1 MLTVVF
7 DSHFLKD
14 CSATVFALLCL
25 CFHQLQHLSSL
36 CLHSS
41 LTCLTFIACPQ
52 SGPTTSL
59 AALRSRCE
67 HITVKFQQRDLEV
80 TSDWDTLTPG
90 STAEYAWDEP
100 MAAHRLRVVLESAT
114 EAFRD
119 APVQEYNLDDIKA
132 HPKVRLGRAHS
143 KMVQRVANVGRVI
156 KDMSGMGNRTQSML
170 HVDQPELDARFV
182 YVGVHADGPTRVLCF
197 SETKDQYT
205 RGSNEESMSLLTSK
219 LARLQERIKASKQQ
233 LLHTPPVI
241 MCALCGVALHC
252 QRNARA
258 PTCHRNAC
266 ASGFNHVDNTMPSSV
281 IAMSSVVSSA
291 G

>member
-1 MLTVVF
+1 M
-7 DSHFLKD
+7 
-14 CSATVFALLCL
+14 
-25 CFHQLQHLSSL
+25 
-36 CLHSS
+36 
-41 LTCLTFIACPQ
+41 
-52 SGPTTSL
+52 
-59 AALRSRCE
+59 
-67 HITVKFQQRDLEV
+67 KFQQRDLET

-143 KMVQRVANVGRVI
+143 KMVHRVANVGRVI

-219 LARLQERIKASKQQ
+219 LARLQERIKASSSIH
-233 LLHTPPVI
+233 LLSFYTVLLS
-241 MCALCGVALHC
+241 C
-252 QRNARA
+252 
-258 PTCHRNAC
+258 
-266 ASGFNHVDNTMPSSV
+266 
-281 IAMSSVVSSA
+281 
-291 G
+291 

>member
-1 MLTVVF
+1 M
-7 DSHFLKD
+7 
-14 CSATVFALLCL
+14 
-25 CFHQLQHLSSL
+25 
-36 CLHSS
+36 HSS
-41 LTCLTFIACPQ
+41 LTCLTFAAACPL
-52 SGPTTSL
+52 SGPENSP
-59 AALRSRCE
+59 AVLRGRCE

-233 LLHTPPVI
+233 LLHTPPAC
-241 MCALCGVALHC
+241 MCALCALALCC
-252 QRNARA
+252 QCIACAPACHWNARA
-258 PTCHRNAC
+258 LGCNHDDNLSPPIFHCDFTCHPA
-266 ASGFNHVDNTMPSSV
+266 D
-281 IAMSSVVSSA
+281 
-291 G
+291 

>member
-1 MLTVVF
+1 M
-7 DSHFLKD
+7 S
-14 CSATVFALLCL
+14 C
-25 CFHQLQHLSSL
+25 
-36 CLHSS
+36 
-41 LTCLTFIACPQ
+41 
-52 SGPTTSL
+52 G
-59 AALRSRCE
+59 RCE

-156 KDMSGMGNRTQSML
+156 KDMSGMGNRTQSVL

-205 RGSNEESMSLLTSK
+205 RGSSEESMSLLTSK
-219 LARLQERIKASKQQ
+219 LARLQERIKASR
-233 LLHTPPVI
+233 LHASCRHVYSHLYCQCSVHAFTFLQSACGLACIVMPGSCSTVKYLRFCLPVLCPHVTDQGRPSSRTARMPFRSASPPANI
-241 MCALCGVALHC
+241 SGHVAQHTRCLYF
-252 QRNARA
+252 N
-258 PTCHRNAC
+258 
-266 ASGFNHVDNTMPSSV
+266 ASGEAPKLRPLLP
-281 IAMSSVVSSA
+281 A
-291 G
+291 

>member
-1 MLTVVF
+1 MPAYYHSLP
-7 DSHFLKD
+7 
-14 CSATVFALLCL
+14 AL
-25 CFHQLQHLSSL
+25 SPVK
-36 CLHSS
+36 
-41 LTCLTFIACPQ
+41 LTCMLC
-52 SGPTTSL
+52 G
-59 AALRSRCE
+59 RCE

-156 KDMSGMGNRTQSML
+156 KDMSGMGNRTQSVL

-219 LARLQERIKASKQQ
+219 LARLQERIKASKQ
-233 LLHTPPVI
+233 HTSCRHGYSV
-241 MCALCGVALHC
+241 
-252 QRNARA
+252 
-258 PTCHRNAC
+258 
-266 ASGFNHVDNTMPSSV
+266 SSV
-281 IAMSSVVSSA
+281 QCPCLYLSVQCLRSALPLQCQTLRFASSE
-291 G
+291 

>member
-1 MLTVVF
+1 ML
-7 DSHFLKD
+7 
-14 CSATVFALLCL
+14 C
-25 CFHQLQHLSSL
+25 
-36 CLHSS
+36 
-41 LTCLTFIACPQ
+41 
-52 SGPTTSL
+52 G
-59 AALRSRCE
+59 RCE

-219 LARLQERIKASKQQ
+219 LARLQERIKVSKQQ
-233 LLHTPPVI
+233 LLHTPPVCMCVVMPGMPVPLASI
-241 MCALCGVALHC
+241 MMTAQRPHLSLQPHLSCLQLTDQEASNALQLLEC
-252 QRNARA
+252 QLGPKLLDA
-258 PTCHRNAC
+258 CISCQAC
-266 ASGFNHVDNTMPSSV
+266 AS
-281 IAMSSVVSSA
+281 
-291 G
+291 

>member
-1 MLTVVF
+1 M
-7 DSHFLKD
+7 
-14 CSATVFALLCL
+14 
-25 CFHQLQHLSSL
+25 
-36 CLHSS
+36 
-41 LTCLTFIACPQ
+41 
-52 SGPTTSL
+52 
-59 AALRSRCE
+59 
-67 HITVKFQQRDLEV
+67 KFQQRDLEV

-156 KDMSGMGNRTQSML
+156 KDMSGMGNRTQSVL

-219 LARLQERIKASKQQ
+219 LARLQERIKASSNI
-233 LLHTPPVI
+233 PPAD
-241 MCALCGVALHC
+241 MCMVTLYCVCNAHAFTCLQNVCGLPC
-252 QRNARA
+252 IE
-258 PTCHRNAC
+258 T
-266 ASGFNHVDNTMPSSV
+266 SGPVLSKTT
-281 IAMSSVVSSA
+281 
-291 G
+291 